1 MVDPRLHRQEFQWIS
16 LSQALGA
23 EEINRK
29 IQREGDSSGDGLLV
43 YNVYNVFNP
52 I

>member
-1 MVDPRLHRQEFQWIS
+1 VDITQPSF
-16 LSQALGA
+16 GGF